1 MARLKPV
8 QPTVIRDK
16 KIIREVI
23 EQIRKPIPSE
33 IIKRNEELA
42 AMVKEMVDCN
52 RFRPEL
58 Q

>member
-23 EQIRKPIPSE
+23 EQIRKPIPLE
-33 IIKRNEELA
+33 ITKRNEELA
-42 AMVKEMVDCN
+42 VMVKEMTGKTHAH
-52 RFRPEL
+52 RH
-58 Q
+58 